1 MTGQTDSMTETST
14 GRRRLPTVTVK
25 RPRCPVC
32 GGVRLYKYRSLSDL
46 GDGSALWWVRCR
58 NCDHRF
64 RVQLV

>member
-1 MTGQTDSMTETST
+1 
-14 GRRRLPTVTVK
+14 VTVK